1 MGKEHETINE
11 GLCEWAGKQKMF
23 FVSTAPLSGD
33 GRVNCSP
40 KGMDTF
46 RILGPKTVAY
56 LDLTGSGVET
66 IAHLQENGRITI
78 MFCAFEGSPNIVRFY
93 GKGKVLERGTPE
105 YEAKLEH
112 FDEQLGARA
121 IIHVDVD
128 RIIDSCGY
136 SIPHYQFV
144 GERDILTKW
153 SERKGQE
160 GVEAYNQENNLQS
173 LDGQPGVEPKSPSS
187 S

>member
-1 MGKEHETINE
+1 MGKEHDTINK
-11 GLCEWAGKQKMF
+11 GLCEWIGKQKLF
-23 FVSTAPLSGD
+23 FVSTAPLSGN
-33 GRVNCSP
+33 GLVNCSP

-66 IAHLQENGRITI
+66 IAHLRENGRITF
-78 MFCAFEGSPNIVRFY
+78 MFCAFEGSPNILRLY
-93 GKGKVLERGTPE
+93 GKGQVFERGTPE

-112 FDEQLGARA
+112 FDELLGARA
-121 IIHVDVD
+121 IIYVEVD

-136 SIPHYQFV
+136 SIPLYEFA
-144 GERDILTKW
+144 GDRDILTKW
-153 SERKGQE
+153 SERKGQD

-173 LDGQPGVEPKSPSS
+173 LDGLPGVQPKNEKPS
-187 S
+187 